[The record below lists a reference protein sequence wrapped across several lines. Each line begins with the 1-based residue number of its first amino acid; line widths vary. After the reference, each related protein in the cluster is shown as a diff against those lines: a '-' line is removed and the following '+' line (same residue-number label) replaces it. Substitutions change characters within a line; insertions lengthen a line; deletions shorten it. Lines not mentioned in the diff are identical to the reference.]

1 MDNVDLLFRFKSILR
16 SILTNSVCKTR
27 VLLAVSGGVDSV
39 VMLDLFDSVR
49 DEFNLQIGVATLN
62 HKLRKEAQEEV
73 KFVEKLCRDRGLDFF
88 TEEADVLQYSK
99 EHKLSIE
106 EAARILRYGF
116 LIDVSDNYCY
126 KYIATAHNSND
137 LLETMILRLIKGTGP
152 YGLVGMNLVNGRFI
166 RPLLFFKR
174 EEIEKYARHKDLPF
188 VTDTSNYDIK
198 YNRNF
203 IRHKV
208 IPLLKEINPSV
219 EDASLKLAKGIWE
232 LEKYI
237 NSTIQ
242 SFNEKHSTKIGE
254 YIVFKLH
261 KDKYLQV
268 EQIRRLAL
276 SFFGKPIDSEKIERF
291 KKLQQSDKIS
301 YKVLFWKD
309 LGIEVSRGWC
319 IMGKVGKYQHNSKII
334 NIPMNKVV
342 TETVIF
348 NDYFLKISSCGIMKG
363 ANDKCLS
370 FEVRNWLEGDKLLS
384 GKKVK
389 EFFVEKKI
397 PTFVKHLIPLVVSV
411 KEGKVVYIPYLYEA
425 KGYLNPLGITIETK
439 GGFYFES

>member
-1 MDNVDLLFRFKSILR
+1 MDNLDLLFRFKSILR
-16 SILTNSVCKTR
+16 SILTNSVCQTR

-39 VMLDLFDSVR
+39 VMLDLFDSAK

-73 KFVEKLCRDRGLDFF
+73 KFVERLCRDRGLDFF
-88 TEEADVLQYSK
+88 TDEVDVLRYSK

-116 LIDVSDNYCY
+116 LINVADNYCY

-137 LLETMILRLIKGTGP
+137 LLETMILRLVKGTGP
-152 YGLVGMNLVNGRFI
+152 YGLAGMNLVNGRFI

-174 EEIEKYARHKDLPF
+174 EEIEKYARHKDLSF
-188 VTDTSNYDIK
+188 VIDTSNYDIK

-203 IRHKV
+203 IRHEV

-232 LEKYI
+232 LEKYV

-242 SFNEKHSTKIGE
+242 SFNEKHSMKIGE

-268 EQIRRLAL
+268 EQIRSLAL
-276 SFFGKPIDSEKIERF
+276 
-291 KKLQQSDKIS
+291 
-301 YKVLFWKD
+301 
-309 LGIEVSRGWC
+309 
-319 IMGKVGKYQHNSKII
+319 
-334 NIPMNKVV
+334 
-342 TETVIF
+342 
-348 NDYFLKISSCGIMKG
+348 
-363 ANDKCLS
+363 
-370 FEVRNWLEGDKLLS
+370 
-384 GKKVK
+384 
-389 EFFVEKKI
+389 
-397 PTFVKHLIPLVVSV
+397 
-411 KEGKVVYIPYLYEA
+411 
-425 KGYLNPLGITIETK
+425 
-439 GGFYFES
+439 